1 MADRPMWR
9 RTIDA
14 LDSRVSGRLDSVVR
28 NDNFAIA
35 VGVLLRGR
43 REVENRISRATTSVL
58 HAVNLPA
65 KRDLDRL
72 MRHVATLEREV
83 LALSDRPAPPALPA
97 PKRTASPRAKT
108 PRAKTPGATAPRAK
122 DGTA

>member
-1 MADRPMWR
+1 MTGTPVWR
-9 RTIDA
+9 RTVDTV
-14 LDSRVSGRLDSVVR
+14 DNRVSERLAHVVR

-43 REVENRISRATTSVL
+43 REVQNRVGSATTAVL
-58 HAVNLPA
+58 HAFNLPA

-72 MRHVATLEREV
+72 LRHVATLEREV
-83 LALSDRPAPPALPA
+83 LALSDRPAPPAATPT
-97 PKRTASPRAKT
+97 RTPTPPRTRRTNA
-108 PRAKTPGATAPRAK
+108 AK

>member
-1 MADRPMWR
+1 MASTPGWR
-9 RTIDA
+9 RTVDA
-14 LDSRVSGRLDSVVR
+14 LDSRVSGRLDGIVH

-35 VGVLLRGR
+35 VGVLLRGQ
-43 REVENRISRATTSVL
+43 REVKNRVGSATTSVL
-58 HAVNLPA
+58 HAFNLPA

-83 LALSDRPAPPALPA
+83 LALSDRTNSPATPAA
-97 PKRTASPRAKT
+97 PTKRKTAARSPRTKA
-108 PRAKTPGATAPRAK
+108 AE

>member
-1 MADRPMWR
+1 MTGTPVWR
-9 RTIDA
+9 RTVDTV
-14 LDSRVSGRLDSVVR
+14 DNRVSERLAQVVR

-43 REVENRISRATTSVL
+43 REVQNRVGSATTSVL
-58 HAVNLPA
+58 HAFNLPA

-72 MRHVATLEREV
+72 LRHVATLEREV
-83 LALSDRPAPPALPA
+83 LALSDRPAPPAETPTIT
-97 PKRTASPRAKT
+97 PTRPRT
-108 PRAKTPGATAPRAK
+108 PRTNAAK